1 MALRKNKIELLD
13 KSISIEVEMDL
24 DYYNNYWNYYYEDY
38 YYPDYDDG
46 DGCWDYIPIESSD
59 DSILI
64 HSYGIGRRTINKS
77 PNIGR
82 MIDMNTIY
90 PKHIMREKK
99 INQILGLEYHYM
111 YKPTLA
117 EIFPKNISI
126 NED

>member
-13 KSISIEVEMDL
+13 KTISVEMEMEL
-24 DYYNNYWNYYYEDY
+24 DYYNSYWDYYYEDY
-38 YYPDYDDG
+38 YYPDYYDDDNDDG
-46 DGCWDYIPIESSD
+46 WFYVKDIPDDYIISTF
-59 DSILI
+59 
-64 HSYGIGRRTINKS
+64 SYGKRLQRKQRIGWL
-77 PNIGR
+77 
-82 MIDMNTIY
+82 IDMSTIY
-90 PKHIMREKK
+90 PIHILREKK